1 MTEHAAISKIPAVF
15 NFRSAGAWHALHE
28 RFHMSRRWIL
38 SLCAV
43 AALSASLMSA
53 WGEAPQKVVEI
64 ATVDDLVAE
73 INAKVELLGQQI
85 ASAEAFEKT
94 LEKKEVNQAAGVVAC
109 IAQAI
114 VEHPDKS
121 KAKFH
126 AADLRDAAVLLR
138 AATKFDEAA
147 KLFAAVKEAHSGK
160 SAGSAK
166 PEAEWNKLTGQ
177 GRMMEEINGRSATIR
192 RGLRRLQKPDETA
205 RDCTTLA
212 ILALAMEADTHEV
225 KDPAQLPLWKELS
238 VKYRSEMIAMAKAV
252 RAKDTAKASEHFT
265 AANEACNK
273 CHERIRDKGK

>member
-1 MTEHAAISKIPAVF
+1 
-15 NFRSAGAWHALHE
+15 
-28 RFHMSRRWIL
+28 MSRRWIL

-43 AALSASLMSA
+43 TALSASLLPV

-64 ATVDDLVAE
+64 AAVDDLVAE
-73 INAKVELLGQQI
+73 INAKVELLGQQV
-85 ASAEAFEKT
+85 ASAEAFAKT

-109 IAQAI
+109 MAQAI
-114 VEHPDKS
+114 VEHPDKA
-121 KAKFH
+121 KARFH

-138 AATKFDEAA
+138 AAKTFEDAT
-147 KLFAAVKEAHSGK
+147 KLFASVKDAHAGK
-160 SAGSAK
+160 SAGTAK
-166 PEAEWNKLTGQ
+166 PEAEWNKLTGL

-212 ILALAMEADTHEV
+212 ILALAMEVDTHEV

-252 RAKDTAKASEHFT
+252 RAKDIAKATEHFT

-273 CHERIRDKGK
+273 CHEQIRDKGK

>member
-1 MTEHAAISKIPAVF
+1 
-15 NFRSAGAWHALHE
+15 
-28 RFHMSRRWIL
+28 MSRRWIL
-38 SLCAV
+38 SACAV
-43 AALSASLMSA
+43 AALSVGLLPV

-73 INAKVELLGQQI
+73 INAKVELLGQQV
-85 ASAEAFEKT
+85 ASKEAFEKT

-109 IAQAI
+109 MAQAI
-114 VEHPDKS
+114 VEHPDKA

-138 AATKFDEAA
+138 AAKTFDEAS
-147 KLFAAVKEAHSGK
+147 KLFAAVKDAHAGK
-160 SAGSAK
+160 SAGTAK
-166 PEAEWNKLTGQ
+166 PEAEWNKLTSQ
-177 GRMMEEINGRSATIR
+177 GRMMEEINSRSSAIR

-225 KDPAQLPLWKELS
+225 KDPKLLPLWKELS
-238 VKYRSEMIAMAKAV
+238 VKYRSEMSAMAKAV
-252 RAKDTAKASEHFT
+252 RAKDTAKATEHFT

-273 CHERIRDKGK
+273 CHEQIRDKDQ

>member
-1 MTEHAAISKIPAVF
+1 
-15 NFRSAGAWHALHE
+15 
-28 RFHMSRRWIL
+28 MSRRWIL

-43 AALSASLMSA
+43 TALSASLLPV

-64 ATVDDLVAE
+64 AAVDDLVAE
-73 INAKVELLGQQI
+73 INAKVELLGQQV
-85 ASAEAFEKT
+85 ASAEAFAKT

-109 IAQAI
+109 MAQAI
-114 VEHPDKS
+114 VEHPDKA

-138 AATKFDEAA
+138 AAKTFEDAT
-147 KLFAAVKEAHSGK
+147 KLFAVVKDAHAGK
-160 SAGSAK
+160 SAGTAK
-166 PEAEWNKLTGQ
+166 PEAEWNKLSGL
-177 GRMMEEINGRSATIR
+177 GRMMEEVNGRSATIR

-212 ILALAMEADTHEV
+212 ILALAMEVDTHEV

-238 VKYRSEMIAMAKAV
+238 VKYRLEMIAMAKAV
-252 RAKDTAKASEHFT
+252 RAKDTAKATEHFT

-273 CHERIRDKGK
+273 CHEQIRDKAK

>member
-1 MTEHAAISKIPAVF
+1 
-15 NFRSAGAWHALHE
+15 
-28 RFHMSRRWIL
+28 MSRRWIL

-43 AALSASLMSA
+43 TALSTSLLPV
-53 WGEAPQKVVEI
+53 WGEAPQKIVEI

-73 INAKVELLGQQI
+73 INAKVELLGQQV
-85 ASAEAFEKT
+85 ASADAFAKT

-109 IAQAI
+109 MAQAI
-114 VEHPDKS
+114 VEHPDKA

-138 AATKFDEAA
+138 AAKTFEDAT
-147 KLFAAVKEAHSGK
+147 KLFAVVKDAHAGK
-160 SAGSAK
+160 SAGTAK
-166 PEAEWNKLTGQ
+166 PEAEWNKLTGL
-177 GRMMEEINGRSATIR
+177 GRMMEEVNGRSATIR

-212 ILALAMEADTHEV
+212 ILALAMEVDTHEV

-252 RAKDTAKASEHFT
+252 QAKDSAKATEHFT

-273 CHERIRDKGK
+273 CHEQIRDKGK

>member
-1 MTEHAAISKIPAVF
+1 M
-15 NFRSAGAWHALHE
+15 R
-28 RFHMSRRWIL
+28 RFILTL
-38 SLCAV
+38 SLL
-43 AALSASLMSA
+43 AASALCLLPA

-64 ATVDDLVAE
+64 ASVDDLVAE
-73 INAKVELLGQQI
+73 INAKVELLGQQVGT
-85 ASAEAFEKT
+85 AEAFAMT
-94 LEKKEVNQAAGVVAC
+94 IEKKEVNQAAGVVAC
-109 IAQAI
+109 MAQAI
-114 VEHPDKS
+114 VEHPDKA

-126 AADLRDAAVLLR
+126 AADLRDTAIALR
-138 AATKFDEAA
+138 AAKTFEDAT
-147 KLFAAVKEAHSGK
+147 KLFAAVKDAHAGK

-166 PEAEWNKLTGQ
+166 PDAPWNKLTGL
-177 GRMMEEINGRSATIR
+177 GRMMEEVNSRSATIR

-252 RAKDTAKASEHFT
+252 RAKDTAKATEHFT

-273 CHERIRDKGK
+273 CHEKIRDKDK

>member
-1 MTEHAAISKIPAVF
+1 
-15 NFRSAGAWHALHE
+15 
-28 RFHMSRRWIL
+28 MSRRWIL

-43 AALSASLMSA
+43 TVLSASFFPA

-64 ATVDDLVAE
+64 AAVDDLVAE
-73 INAKVELLGQQI
+73 INAKVELLGQQLS
-85 ASAEAFEKT
+85 SADAFAKT

-109 IAQAI
+109 MAQAI
-114 VEHPDKS
+114 VEHPDKA

-138 AATKFDEAA
+138 AAKTFEDAT
-147 KLFAAVKEAHSGK
+147 KLFAAVKDTHAGK
-160 SAGSAK
+160 SAGTAK
-166 PEAEWNKLTGQ
+166 AEAEWNKLTSQ

-225 KDPAQLPLWKELS
+225 KEPAQLPLWKELS

-252 RAKDTAKASEHFT
+252 RAKDTAKATEHFT

-273 CHERIRDKGK
+273 CHEQIRDKGK